1 MLKSLVE
8 ECNKQE
14 SKIEKVKNEIKNRK
28 EEILKIE
35 REIKMYENT

>member
-1 MLKSLVE
+1 MLKSLIE
-8 ECNKQE
+8 DCNKKE
-14 SKIEKVKNEIKNRK
+14 SIIEKVKNEIKNRK